1 MLTQVGGTMAEEKLA
16 VRPELLHRVG
26 RALGDTGYRLA
37 HGLADGPV
45 LTAPAREWST
55 ARALAGLEAAVH
67 AWSGRLG
74 ARVAETSDA
83 VRAAAGAY
91 ESVDARAAARLAA
104 LSR

>member
-1 MLTQVGGTMAEEKLA
+1 MAEEKLT
-16 VRPELLHRVG
+16 VRPELLHQVG
-26 RALGDTGYRLA
+26 QALGATAYRLA
-37 HGLADGPV
+37 HGLAGERG

-55 ARALAGLEAAVH
+55 AQALAGLETAVH

-91 ESVDARAAARLAA
+91 ESVDARAAARLSA
-104 LSR
+104 LPR

>member
-1 MLTQVGGTMAEEKLA
+1 MVEEKLT

-26 RALGDTGYRLA
+26 RSLGDTGHRLA
-37 HGLADGPV
+37 HGLAGVPG
-45 LTAPAREWST
+45 LAAPASEWST

-74 ARVAETSDA
+74 ARVAETGDA

-91 ESVDARAAARLAA
+91 ESVDTRAAARLST
-104 LSR
+104 LPR

>member
-1 MLTQVGGTMAEEKLA
+1 MAEGKLA

-26 RALGDTGYRLA
+26 RSLGDTGYRLA
-37 HGLADGPV
+37 HGVAGGPGLA
-45 LTAPAREWST
+45 APAREWST

-74 ARVAETSDA
+74 ARVAETGDG

-91 ESVDARAAARLAA
+91 ESVDARAAARLSA
-104 LSR
+104 LPR